1 MKMRRKRLSK
11 KASKRQFRRTANKVH
26 KKNIRRIYAKG
37 GFDL

>member
-1 MKMRRKRLSK
+1 MKMRRTRLSK
-11 KASKRQFRRTANKVH
+11 RASKRQFRRTANKVH